1 MLSDTIIGLLCI
13 AGSLVLVQSGLHIAV
28 ALMALSFVGVGLIL
42 NFQVAG
48 KMLASSSI
56 SSISS
61 YTFGVI
67 PLFVIMGLIVGR
79 TTIGRDL
86 FAAAGQLLRR
96 VLGGVGMA
104 TVAANAVFAACTGTS
119 IASASVFT
127 RIAVPEMERMG
138 YTTRFAVGVV
148 GGSSIL
154 GMLIPPSL
162 LFIVYGVVAN
172 ESIADL
178 FVAGVIPGILMALA
192 FCLCI
197 ILLILVWPKFVFQ
210 DPSIGEI
217 HVESQRLSSLGLIK
231 ALMPVVILVGV
242 VIGGIYFGFFTP
254 TEAGGIGALAA
265 LLLGIARRE
274 MSLPLLWDV
283 ALETGRVTAAI
294 IFLLMA
300 AQIYSQMLTLTGLPS
315 TLNDWMTENDLSF
328 MTFIIGYV
336 VLLIIMGTFLDSL
349 SIMLIVVPFAL
360 EFLDGFGGNVIWFGV
375 LTIVAVE
382 IGLLTPPLG
391 LSCFVIK
398 ANMNRDDVTV
408 SDVFRGAVPFVL
420 TMVVVLMALIA
431 WPWLSLA
438 LL

>member
-1 MLSDTIIGLLCI
+1 MLSDTLIGLLCI
-13 AGSLVLVQSGLHIAV
+13 GGSLILVQSGLHIAV

-56 SSISS
+56 SSISN

-86 FAAAGQLLRR
+86 FAAAGQLLNRI
-96 VLGGVGMA
+96 LGGVGMA

-172 ESIADL
+172 ASIADL

-197 ILLILVWPKFVFQ
+197 VVLVITVPGFVFKNPEQ
-210 DPSIGEI
+210 GETR
-217 HVESQRLSSLGLIK
+217 VESTKLSTMGLVK
-231 ALMPVVILVGV
+231 ALAPVVVLVGV
-242 VIGGIYFGFFTP
+242 VIGGIYLGFFTP
-254 TEAGGIGALAA
+254 TEAGGVGALAA
-265 LLLGIARRE
+265 LILGLMRRE
-274 MSLPLLWDV
+274 MNWQLLWEV

-300 AQIYSQMLTLTGLPS
+300 AQIYSQMLTLSGLPG
-315 TLNDWMTENDLSF
+315 TINDWMSENEL
-328 MTFIIGYV
+328 TFTAFILGYV

-360 EFLDGFGGNVIWFGV
+360 EFLGGFDANIIWFGV

-398 ANMNRDDVTV
+398 ANLDRPDVTV
-408 SDVFRGAVPFVL
+408 GDVFRGAFPFVL
-420 TMVVVLMALIA
+420 TMVAVLIVIIL

>member
-1 MLSDTIIGLLCI
+1 MFSDTMIGLLCI
-13 AGSLVLVQSGLHIAV
+13 VGSLVLVQSGMHIAI
-28 ALMALSFVGVGLIL
+28 ALMALSFVGVGVIL
-42 NFQVAG
+42 NFEVAG

-56 SSISS
+56 SSISN

-67 PLFVIMGLIVGR
+67 PLFVIMGLIIGR

-86 FAAAGQLLRR
+86 FTAAGQLLRR
-96 VLGGVGMA
+96 VIGGVGMA

-127 RIAVPEMERMG
+127 RIAVPEMERKG

-162 LFIVYGVVAN
+162 LFIVYGVIAN

-192 FCLCI
+192 FCCCI
-197 ILLILVWPKFVFQ
+197 VVLIFVRPKFVFQ
-210 DPSIGEI
+210 DPTVGEI
-217 HVESQRLSSLGLIK
+217 HVDSEKLTSVSLIK
-231 ALMPVVILVGV
+231 ALMPVVILVSV
-242 VIGGIYFGFFTP
+242 VIGGIYLGFFTP
-254 TEAGGIGALAA
+254 TEAGGVGAFAA
-265 LLLGIARRE
+265 LLLGVSRRE
-274 MSLPLLWDV
+274 MNLPLLWDV

-315 TLNDWMTENDLSF
+315 TLNDWMTENEFAFL
-328 MTFIIGYV
+328 TFIIGYV

-360 EFLDGFGGNVIWFGV
+360 EFLDGFGGNVVWFGV
-375 LTIVAVE
+375 ITIVAVE

-398 ANMNRDDVTV
+398 ANMDRPDVAV
-408 SDVFRGAVPFVL
+408 SDVFWGALPFVL
-420 TMVVVLMALIA
+420 IMLLVLIILII
-431 WPWLSLA
+431 WPWLSLV

>member
-1 MLSDTIIGLLCI
+1 MLSDTMIGLLCI
-13 AGSLVLVQSGLHIAV
+13 AGSLVLVQSGIHIAI
-28 ALMALSFVGVGLIL
+28 ALMALSFVGVGMIL
-42 NFQVAG
+42 NFAVAG
-48 KMLASSSI
+48 RMLASSSI

-86 FAAAGQLLRR
+86 FTAAGQLLRP
-96 VLGGVGMA
+96 VLGGIGMA

-127 RIAVPEMERMG
+127 RVAVPEMERMG
-138 YTTRFAVGVV
+138 YTARFAVGVV

-172 ESIADL
+172 QSIGDL
-178 FVAGVIPGILMALA
+178 FIAGVIPGVLMALA

-197 ILLILVWPKFVFQ
+197 VVLIMVFPKFVFTN
-210 DPSIGEI
+210 PETGEV
-217 HVESQRLSSLGLIK
+217 HVDGAHLSAAQLLK
-231 ALMPVVILVGV
+231 ALLPVVVLVGV
-242 VIGGIYFGFFTP
+242 VIGGIYLGLFTP
-254 TEAGGIGALAA
+254 TEAGGVGALAA
-265 LLLGIARRE
+265 LILGLIRRE
-274 MSLPLLWDV
+274 MTLRLLWEV
-283 ALETGRVTAAI
+283 ALETGRVTSAI

-315 TLNDWMTENDLSF
+315 TLNDWLSDSNLTF
-328 MTFIIGYV
+328 LTFILGYV
-336 VLLIIMGTFLDSL
+336 VLLILMGTFLDSL

-360 EFLDGFGGNVIWFGV
+360 EFLDMLGGNVIWFGV
-375 LTIVAVE
+375 LTIVSVE

-398 ANMNRDDVTV
+398 ANLDRPDVSV
-408 SDVFRGAVPFVL
+408 SDVFKGAIPFVI
-420 TMVVVLMALIA
+420 TMILVLLVLIA
-431 WPWLSLA
+431 FPWLSLA